1 MGLRD
6 SIRAV
11 LAPFSPIEELPLNER
26 AIDSFT
32 NYPDLETQLLAVQGL
47 TARPWRAPSIT
58 DAVGVPA
65 IYRAVTLIANTTGS
79 LSLNAYRKGRRLSN
93 EDRPRLIVRPN
104 PFTTPRDFFRD
115 TAYAMATRGE
125 AWWWVAARG
134 PDGEALSLLPVN
146 PAEVTVE
153 ENERDLR
160 YPIVK
165 WRGRTM
171 PNADMVQITLL
182 REPGALRGAGPLQ
195 VCGAAISVAV
205 EAQQWA
211 ANFFAAGGYPS
222 ILIKAAMMLEPAEAE
237 ALKAQWLETY
247 SNTPKVID
255 PGIEGVDELGKNV
268 EGAQMMEAREYQVG
282 DAARMFGI
290 PASMLDHAVPGSSLT
305 YQNLET
311 EFAKFVR
318 ACLWPN
324 YLEPIEQAM
333 SDLLT
338 RSTTARFNIDAL
350 QRADSATRFNNYQVG
365 ISAGFMTADEAR
377 VSEGWEP
384 GDVENAPAP
393 FAPPAAIP
401 GPIAKRS
408 AAEPI
413 RCDGM
418 TQKLRNGVTRMER
431 CNKLL
436 AEAPPFF
443 GTCPRCKKESRVEA
457 PSQPVPQAIP
467 APRVQV
473 RTIHARG
480 SAPAAAPPPP
490 EPEPIVV
497 NVPAPVVNYA
507 PPEVHVPAPVV
518 NVDTAPLADEMR
530 KFEERLTERIAE
542 ATKPRAVVR
551 RVNRDAKGLITEIV
565 EEEN

>member
-6 SIRAV
+6 GLRAL
-11 LAPFSPIEELPLNER
+11 LAPFEPISEVPLKER

-32 NYPDLETQLLAVQGL
+32 DYPGLTEQLLAAQGL
-47 TARPWRAPSIT
+47 TARPWRAPSIR

-65 IYRAVTLIANTTGS
+65 IYRAVSLIANTTGS
-79 LSLNAYRKGRRLSN
+79 LSLLAYRKGVRMPD
-93 EDRPRLIVRPN
+93 EDRPRIIVRPN

-115 TAYAMATRGE
+115 TAYSMATRGE
-125 AWWWVAARG
+125 AWWWVAARDI
-134 PDGEALSLLPVN
+134 DGVALSLLPVN

-165 WRGRTM
+165 WRGREM
-171 PNADMVQITLL
+171 RNEDMVQITLL

-222 ILIKAAMMLEPAEAE
+222 ILIKSAMALDEGEAE
-237 ALKAQWLETY
+237 ALKAQWIETY
-247 SNTPKVID
+247 SNTPKVVD
-255 PGIEGVDELGKNV
+255 PGIEGVEELGKNV
-268 EGAQMMEAREYQVG
+268 AGAQMMEAREYQVG

-311 EFAKFVR
+311 EFDKFVR

-324 YLEPIEQAM
+324 YLEPIEQAL

-338 RSTTARFNIDAL
+338 RSTTARFNLEAL
-350 QRADSATRFNNYQVG
+350 KRADSKTRFQNYQIG
-365 ISAGFMTADEAR
+365 INAGFMSVDEAR
-377 VSEGWEP
+377 QFEGWEP
-384 GDVENAPAP
+384 GDVENAPIP
-393 FAPPAAIP
+393 FSAPAAIP
-401 GPIAKRS
+401 GPITKRT
-408 AAEPI
+408 AEPV

-418 TQKLRNGVTRMER
+418 TQRLSNGVTRMKP

-436 AEAPPFF
+436 AEAPPFI
-443 GTCPRCKKESRVEA
+443 GTCPRCKRVYH
-457 PSQPVPQAIP
+457 
-467 APRVQV
+467 
-473 RTIHARG
+473 HA
-480 SAPAAAPPPP
+480 A
-490 EPEPIVV
+490 
-497 NVPAPVVNYA
+497 
-507 PPEVHVPAPVV
+507 
-518 NVDTAPLADEMR
+518 
-530 KFEERLTERIAE
+530 
-542 ATKPRAVVR
+542 
-551 RVNRDAKGLITEIV
+551 
-565 EEEN
+565 